1 MSNILNTS
9 GKWVARAAALK
20 VGKAAM
26 KRGGVIGIG
35 IGAVVGVGYLA
46 YNFIKKR
53 NDGDLR
59 KIEDIHNNNHEI
71 EGDKKIVI

>member
-1 MSNILNTS
+1 MSNLIHTS

-20 VGKAAM
+20 LGKAAM
-26 KRGGVIGIG
+26 RKGGVIGIG

-53 NDGDLR
+53 KDGDLTR
-59 KIEDIHNNNHEI
+59 IDDINDNNHELK
-71 EGDKKIVI
+71 GDKKIVI